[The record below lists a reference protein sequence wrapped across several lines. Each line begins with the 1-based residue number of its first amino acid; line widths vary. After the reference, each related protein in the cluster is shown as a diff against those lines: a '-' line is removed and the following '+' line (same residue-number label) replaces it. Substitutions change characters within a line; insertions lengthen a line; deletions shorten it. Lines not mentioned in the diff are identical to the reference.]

1 MSIIALTALNLPGH
15 RERCLDA
22 GADEYLSKPISPH
35 TLTQAI
41 EAQVHQKATGT
52 DYLMIDSVTCIIAVY
67 IPWRGYQTC

>member
-41 EAQVHQKATGT
+41 EAQLQQKATGT
-52 DYLMIDSVTCIIAVY
+52 AI
-67 IPWRGYQTC
+67 